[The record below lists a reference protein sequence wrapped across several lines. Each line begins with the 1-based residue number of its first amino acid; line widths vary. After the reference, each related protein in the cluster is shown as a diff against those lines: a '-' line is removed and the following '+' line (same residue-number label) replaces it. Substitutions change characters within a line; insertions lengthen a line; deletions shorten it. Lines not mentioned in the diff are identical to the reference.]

1 MDSKSI
7 GLCPQGFK
15 SPRCRFARSS
25 GGSSGSKAAT
35 VAAAARAA
43 GAAAAA
49 AAAAAAEAA
58 AEAAEAAAL
67 GAFAPKALV
76 AQLGAPAKTASDWR
90 LRVPSPL
97 QIVGILAWAMMWEV
111 EVESS
116 P

>member
-7 GLCPQGFK
+7 LLCPQEFK
-15 SPRCRFARSS
+15 SPRRRFAHGS

-43 GAAAAA
+43 GAAVA

-97 QIVGILAWAMMWEV
+97 QIVGILACAMMWKV

>member
-1 MDSKSI
+1 MDLKSI

-15 SPRCRFARSS
+15 SPRCRFARGS

-43 GAAAAA
+43 GAAAAE
-49 AAAAAAEAA
+49 AAAAEAA

-97 QIVGILAWAMMWEV
+97 QIVGILACAMMWKV